1 MKRSFLVALLLSAL
15 AHLMLLA
22 APGWYVGGL
31 IADDAPTIEA
41 KLIVPVAKPAP
52 SVKPVKPKPVPRKAP
67 KKVPLPEAPAVATM
81 PDSAPKPELPAEPPE
96 TLAHTDA
103 PPEPEHVIEPAAP
116 DSATAAE
123 PEVVTEVATE
133 PIPEIALVLP
143 RSGRIRYSIIRGDG
157 GFVIGKSIQEWQ
169 HDGKRYSIRGTSET
183 TGIAAIFKP
192 IKAWQSSEGSILN
205 GEMKPDN
212 FQFDRGNNDIVS
224 ATFDWKAQQVT
235 LGNGQVVPI
244 TDGAED
250 VLSMFYQLT
259 QAAQRGEGFVMA
271 VATGKKV
278 ERYAFEW
285 LGEEALTTKAGRF
298 RTWHVRVRA
307 ASGGKDTTEI
317 WLGREVAALPIRIR
331 NTDRN
336 GGIFDQVA
344 EEITYEGQ

>member
-41 KLIVPVAKPAP
+41 QLIAPVAKPVP

-67 KKVPLPEAPAVATM
+67 KKVPMPEAPPVAIA
-81 PDSAPKPELPAEPPE
+81 PDSAPKPELPVEPPVPE
-96 TLAHTDA
+96 AVAKTDA
-103 PPEPEHVIEPAAP
+103 ADAPSNAVEPATA

-123 PEVVTEVATE
+123 PEVVTE

-143 RSGRIRYSIIRGDG
+143 RSGRIRYSIMRGDG

-285 LGEEALTTKAGRF
+285 LGEEELTTKAGHF
-298 RTWHVRVRA
+298 HTWHVRVRA